1 MKMLLSG
8 ISHVFD
14 CSDPEKINCVIIE
27 NQNLLYDIL
36 CDIAGQLDG
45 IEGNSVLSEEN
56 NVIPMNKNLEM
67 LSQFVPFEIN
77 KKNLLSKLQGKI
89 LQLAL
94 EDVNYAT
101 TMELM
106 SAIEK
111 YCIELSMNMTGN
123 VEFTK
128 ITVENLIKN
137 VGAEFDDNYSNLS
150 EKLIDYFELVREY
163 DKDKVFVLV
172 NLRSVVK
179 DEELDLLLETSLAR
193 KYQLLLIDSS
203 EHKLLS
209 NEKRHIIDENLCEIW

>member
-36 CDIAGQLDG
+36 CDIVGQLDG
-45 IEGNSVLSEEN
+45 NEGNSVLSEDN

-94 EDVNYAT
+94 EDVNYAA
-101 TMELM
+101 TMELL
-106 SAIEK
+106 STIEK

>member
-1 MKMLLSG
+1 MKLLLSG

-14 CSDPEKINCVIIE
+14 CSAPEKINCIIIE

-36 CDIAGQLDG
+36 CDIVGQLDG
-45 IEGNSVLSEEN
+45 NEGNSVLSEDN

>member
-1 MKMLLSG
+1 MLLSG

-14 CSDPEKINCVIIE
+14 CSAPEKINCIIIE

-36 CDIAGQLDG
+36 CDIVGQLDG
-45 IEGNSVLSEEN
+45 NEGNSVLSEDN